1 MEIAEFDSPVLMYEY
16 IDSSSKF
23 NRVTPRNV
31 VNIDDIVLDN
41 ISDLD
46 PSIEL
51 SVNVQNLLDNV
62 PTRGNAPFFT
72 ELLPRRGAPVAVGCP
87 PVGCHPAACAPVGV
101 APPSRL
107 APAVALHN
115 AGVLHPTAS
124 NERMHLLLPNDIPAD
139 LTECNPDSELLQPPS
154 QLSLDQYDVN
164 MLSLCGRPSA
174 VSSGVPMESR
184 CPNSNQLNRSNPP
197 CSLSLV
203 SDFVQPSHAVMW
215 ETLSDSSN
223 PSVSVSTTPGSP
235 VSDSCFSELGT
246 PTSSAGS
253 RFSMPRKGSSK
264 KRQLEKDSNEYR
276 QRRERNNV
284 AVRKSRDKTKLRH
297 IHTESRVD
305 ELVNENDQLKKRV
318 DLLTKELTVLKGLFT
333 NVGIAVPASLEH
345 LLQNQ

>member
-1 MEIAEFDSPVLMYEY
+1 MEIAEYDSPVLMYEY
-16 IDSSSKF
+16 IESSSKF

-46 PSIEL
+46 PNIEL
-51 SVNVQNLLDNV
+51 SVNVQSLLDNV
-62 PTRGNAPFFT
+62 PRRGNAQLFT
-72 ELLPRRGAPVAVGCP
+72 ELLPRRGAPERCYP
-87 PVGCHPAACAPVGV
+87 PAACSPVG
-101 APPSRL
+101 PSRHL
-107 APAVALHN
+107 VPAIALHN
-115 AGVLHPTAS
+115 AGLHHPTTC

-164 MLSLCGRPSA
+164 MLSLCSRPRA
-174 VSSGVPMESR
+174 VNTGVPIMESR
-184 CPNSNQLNRSNPP
+184 CPNSNQLNRRNAP
-197 CSLSLV
+197 CSLPLV
-203 SDFVQPSHAVMW
+203 SDYVQPSHVVMPDMW

-223 PSVSVSTTPGSP
+223 PSVSASTTPGSP

-246 PTSSAGS
+246 PTSSVGS
-253 RFSMPRKGSSK
+253 RFSMPRIKGSSK
-264 KRQLEKDSNEYR
+264 KRSLEKDSNEYK

-305 ELVNENDQLKKRV
+305 VLANENDQLKKRV

-333 NVGIAVPASLEH
+333 NVGIAVPSSLEH